1 MNHPSILL
9 VKNNIRGAA
18 PFLYKEASL
27 EDIEKEMLHLNP
39 KKADTFQDITSK
51 ILVNS
56 IHVCSETL
64 EKNFNDTIIHCE
76 FPNELKRAEV
86 TPIFR

>member
-39 KKADTFQDITSK
+39 KKADTFQDITLK

-64 EKNFNDTIIHCE
+64 EKNFNDTVIHCE